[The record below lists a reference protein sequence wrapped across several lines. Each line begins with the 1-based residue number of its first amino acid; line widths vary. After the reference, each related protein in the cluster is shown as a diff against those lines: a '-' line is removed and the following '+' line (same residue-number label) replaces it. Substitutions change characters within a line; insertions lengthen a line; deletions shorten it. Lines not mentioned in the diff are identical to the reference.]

1 MSGVSVLFGVLPLLV
16 IIGIVIAVVVSRGD
30 DGPSDSDDGHG
41 TLRRVFVY
49 SFTLLGAIL
58 TASGLSGIVRVVLET
73 FGGSTLVSETDR
85 GLALGLA
92 LTVVGLPVW
101 LLAWRAAQGDT
112 TGSEAQRASRGRRL
126 YLAAVR
132 VVALSIAVPYA
143 VQTGQW
149 LAGTETY
156 GAEAVARMLVWGALW
171 AYHERVATEVP
182 FGSDRTRRV
191 DRLEVYLAAT
201 AGSAM
206 LAGAVG
212 DMLGRSLQSLYGTA
226 VGVPRLVEAGGIG
239 LGLRTVVVVAVVGA
253 ALWAWHWL
261 SVARRD
267 AGSTGW
273 FVYLFLVGI
282 LAGTVTAVGSLSVLI
297 HRVIA
302 WLLGAADEAAGA
314 YFDVIPTAIAGLVVG
329 VAVWGY
335 HRSVLREATGGGPRE
350 RGWSAPERIYRYLV
364 AAAGMLTAAG
374 GIATVLVVGLD
385 VLVPGRTVVDA
396 PGGVRDVVAV
406 GLTLLIVGLP
416 LWWWSWS
423 SIEAQ
428 VDEEPAERNELPRRV
443 LIFGAFGV
451 AIVTTVVALSILLY
465 ELFDAVLVG
474 DLTVDL
480 IEEQRWSIAL
490 LLTAGAVTV
499 HYGLVLR
506 EDRAKAPERAARR
519 PLREVIVVTPAG
531 ADLAGTLRDRLEV
544 EVTEWERRDVGAGDP
559 PTVDVERVVG
569 ALEQVTS
576 PRALV
581 IVEADGTFRTVP
593 LGSGS

>member
-1 MSGVSVLFGVLPLLV
+1 MSGLTVLFGVLPLLV
-16 IIGIVIAVVVSRGD
+16 IIGIVIAVVVSRGE
-30 DGPSDSDDGHG
+30 DGRGGDDGHG

-49 SFTLLGAIL
+49 SLALLGATL
-58 TASGLSGIVRVVLET
+58 TASGLSGILRVVLDT

-92 LTVVGLPVW
+92 LTIVGLPVW

-112 TGSEAQRASRGRRL
+112 AGSEAQRRSRARRL

-132 VVALSIAVPYA
+132 VISLSVAVPYA
-143 VQTGQW
+143 VRTGQW
-149 LAGTETY
+149 LAGTEAY
-156 GAEAVARMLVWGALW
+156 GAEDVARMLVWGALW
-171 AYHERVATEVP
+171 AYHEKVATEVP

-191 DRLEVYLAAT
+191 DRVEVYLAAT
-201 AGSAM
+201 AGFAM

-212 DMLGRSLQSLYGTA
+212 DLLRRSLRAIYGTA
-226 VGVPRLVEAGGIG
+226 VGVSRLVEAGGVG
-239 LGLRTVVVVAVVGA
+239 FGLRTAVVVAVVGA
-253 ALWAWHWL
+253 ALWAWHWIG
-261 SVARRD
+261 VARRD
-267 AGSTGW
+267 GGSTAW

-282 LAGTVTAVGSLSVLI
+282 LSGTVTAVGAMSVLL

-302 WLLGAADEAAGA
+302 WLLDASDEAAGA
-314 YFDVIPTAIAGLVVG
+314 YFDVVPAAVAALVVG

-335 HRSVLREATGGGPRE
+335 HRSVLREATAGGPQE

-364 AAAGMLTAAG
+364 TAAGMLTAAG

-385 VLVPGRTVVDA
+385 VLVAGRTVVEA
-396 PGGVRDVVAV
+396 PGGVRDVIAV

-423 SIEAQ
+423 SIQAQ
-428 VDEEPAERNELPRRV
+428 VAEEPAERNELARRV

-451 AIVTTVVALSILLY
+451 AIVTTVVALSVLLY

-474 DLTVDL
+474 DLTADL

-490 LLTAGAVTV
+490 LLTAGAVSV

-506 EDRAKAPERAARR
+506 EDRAHAPDRGARR
-519 PLREVIVVTPAG
+519 PLREVIVVAPPATELP
-531 ADLAGTLRDRLEV
+531 ATLRERLEV
-544 EVTEWERRDVGAGDP
+544 DVTTWERRDVGEGDP
-559 PTVDVERVVG
+559 PTLDVEQVVG
-569 ALEQVTS
+569 ALEPIAA

-581 IVEADGTFRTVP
+581 IVEADGTFRAVP